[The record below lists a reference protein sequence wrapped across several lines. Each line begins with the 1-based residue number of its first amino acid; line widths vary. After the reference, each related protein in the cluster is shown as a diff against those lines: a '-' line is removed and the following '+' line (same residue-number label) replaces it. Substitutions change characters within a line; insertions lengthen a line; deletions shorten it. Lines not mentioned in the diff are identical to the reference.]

1 MSKKKVEGDIEQLRD
16 FYYNTLEGGKLDKVW
31 YKVQKEFPGEYTR
44 AQVKRFLD
52 DQASVQQTKQF
63 RRTPGMFTSIRGKE
77 PGNIYQI
84 DLMFFGNIVGPQ
96 RWSGVLNV
104 IDIYSRHAWSEL
116 IKQDPKPTNHKRG
129 TPWRMAKSG
138 GKGQQS
144 VLAAFRKIIERS
156 KVPKQVQMDQ
166 GNEFTNTAFQN
177 YLAESNIKPLYSKP
191 QTFMKN
197 AIVERFNRTLRDN
210 FRDKLAQG
218 KTMSEAVQGLQQMVT
233 SYNTDLHSTI
243 KAEPLEVWEGERK
256 NKQEYKNPTFDFK
269 EQEQVRILERQ
280 QDYAKSGKY
289 KWSEEIYTIY
299 DVQRSSPTGTSKVA
313 RYFIADE
320 DGKRL
325 TYVDSADKET
335 YPAYFMGYQL
345 QRAGKAQRSATYD
358 AKKVAREKK
367 SQAQKQATAKQG
379 RKLAKEGLDDS
390 RDTTKRTQPKR
401 QAQTDPLKLKGK
413 RIKVK
418 WYDEGPL
425 TAEAQRQR
433 GKQGKFFAGKVLS
446 WNGKRKVYRVE
457 YDDDVD
463 GVYETNFIEKA
474 SASYIPRENWRL
486 A

>member
-1 MSKKKVEGDIEQLRD
+1 
-16 FYYNTLEGGKLDKVW
+16 
-31 YKVQKEFPGEYTR
+31 
-44 AQVKRFLD
+44 
-52 DQASVQQTKQF
+52 
-63 RRTPGMFTSIRGKE
+63 
-77 PGNIYQI
+77 
-84 DLMFFGNIVGPQ
+84 
-96 RWSGVLNV
+96 
-104 IDIYSRHAWSEL
+104 
-116 IKQDPKPTNHKRG
+116 
-129 TPWRMAKSG
+129 
-138 GKGQQS
+138 

-367 SQAQKQATAKQG
+367 SQAQKTADAKQA
-379 RKLAKEGLDDS
+379 RKLAKEGLDD
-390 RDTTKRTQPKR
+390 TPAQATKKTLPTRGT
-401 QAQTDPLKLKGK
+401 QTDPLKLKGK
-413 RIKVK
+413 SIRVK
-418 WYDEGPL
+418 WYNEGPL
-425 TAEAQRQR
+425 TAKAQRER
-433 GKQGKFFAGKVLS
+433 GTQGKFFAGKVLS
-446 WNGKRKVYRVE
+446 YNRQKKVYRNQYE
-457 YDDDVD
+457 DDLD
-463 GVYETNFIEKA
+463 GVYETNLTEKTRNDF
-474 SASYIPRENWRL
+474 IPRENWKQ
-486 A
+486 